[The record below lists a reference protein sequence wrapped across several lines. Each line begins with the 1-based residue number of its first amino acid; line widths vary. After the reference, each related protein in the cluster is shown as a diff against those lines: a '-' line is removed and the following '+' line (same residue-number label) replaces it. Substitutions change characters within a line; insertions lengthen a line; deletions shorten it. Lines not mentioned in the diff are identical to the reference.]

1 MQETTTPEVLEQEKQ
16 AILTELRDAP
26 EAFALLF
33 EREDEET
40 LHFRPAPGEW
50 SAVETVAHLGD
61 LDAFNRTERF
71 NAVLIEENPTLP
83 AYEPADARVTA
94 GDYQALS
101 GTEALDFFKRE
112 RDLIVSL
119 LEGLRPHE
127 LARTGIHPKMGERTL
142 LQMADLRAH
151 DRNHLDQA
159 RAAIA
164 AAKQQSAMNDE
175 R

>member
-1 MQETTTPEVLEQEKQ
+1 MQETMTPGAMDQEREAVL
-16 AILTELRDAP
+16 AELRDAP
-26 EAFALLF
+26 QAFALLF

-40 LHFRPAPGEW
+40 LHHRPAPGEW

-71 NAVLIEENPTLP
+71 NVILDETLTEAPPTLP
-83 AYEPADARVTA
+83 AYEPADERVAA
-94 GDYQALS
+94 GNYQALS
-101 GTEALDFFKRE
+101 STEALDFFKRE
-112 RDLIVSL
+112 RDLIVAL

-142 LQMADLRAH
+142 LQLADLRVH

-159 RAAIA
+159 SAAIA
-164 AAKQQSAMNDE
+164 AAKQ
-175 R
+175 

>member
-1 MQETTTPEVLEQEKQ
+1 MQEATTPDTMEQEK
-16 AILTELRDAP
+16 AGLLAELRDAP

-40 LHFRPAPGEW
+40 LHRRPAEGEW

-71 NAVLIEENPTLP
+71 NAILMEENPMLP
-83 AYEPADARVTA
+83 AYEPAEERVA
-94 GDYQALS
+94 AANYQALS

-127 LARTGIHPKMGERTL
+127 LARTGVHPKMGERTL
-142 LQMADLRAH
+142 LQLADLRDH
-151 DRNHLDQA
+151 DRNHLDQVS
-159 RAAIA
+159 AAIA
-164 AAKQQSAMNDE
+164 AA
-175 R
+175 RR